1 MKPLYTVLAAMA
13 ISACSIGTVLADDI
27 TADVLT
33 YDGKTK
39 TVTATGNVV
48 IHANQGATIT
58 AKNGQYH
65 FEDRSAFLEGGVHY
79 VKESSTLDAQKM
91 YLYKDKTTRGIGNVY
106 FHDSVEKRIL
116 KGDDVIYN
124 PDTGFGK
131 IEGNGY
137 LEDPQGTLSAP
148 HIEGNMKQVK
158 VVATGGVDLTSSA
171 NHAVGY
177 GDKAVYTRTGRDG
190 TDGKLV
196 LSGNAWVNQN
206 GNTFHGPELVL
217 RDADKVVET
226 TGRSTIVITDTGS
239 ETADHGGDSE
249 SSSGEKEP
257 AAPKGPVT
265 EATPIEGRPEIAGNP
280 LETKEPK

>member
-1 MKPLYTVLAAMA
+1 MA
-13 ISACSIGTVLADDI
+13 ISACTLGTVMADDI

-39 TVTATGNVV
+39 TVTAKGNVV

-65 FEDRSAFLEGGVHY
+65 FEDRSAFLDGGVHY
-79 VKESSTLDAQKM
+79 VKDSSTLDAQKM
-91 YLYKDKTTRGIGNVY
+91 FLYKDKTTRGVGNVY

-137 LEDPQGTLSAP
+137 LEDSQGTLAAP

-171 NHAVGY
+171 NNAVGY

-190 TDGKLV
+190 KDGKLV

-206 GNTFHGPELVL
+206 GNTFNGPELVL

-226 TGRSTIVITDTGS
+226 SGRSTIVITNTGS
-239 ETADHGGDSE
+239 ENSE
-249 SSSGEKEP
+249 NSASSGESEP
-257 AAPKGPVT
+257 SAPKAPVT
-265 EATPIEGRPEIAGNP
+265 EATPIEGRPDIPANP

>member
-1 MKPLYTVLAAMA
+1 VKPLYTVLAAVA
-13 ISACSIGTVLADDI
+13 ISACAMGTALADDI

-39 TVTATGNVV
+39 TVTAKGNVV

-65 FEDRSAFLEGGVHY
+65 FEDRSAFLDGGVHY
-79 VKESSTLDAQKM
+79 VKDSSTLDAQKM
-91 YLYKDKTTRGIGNVY
+91 FLYKDKTTRGVGNVY
-106 FHDSVEKRIL
+106 FNDSVEKRVL

-137 LEDPQGTLSAP
+137 LKSPDGIVQAP

-158 VVATGGVDLTSSA
+158 IVATGGVNLSSELHEA
-171 NHAVGY
+171 TGY
-177 GDKAVYTRTGRDG
+177 GDRAVYTRTGREG

-196 LSGNAWVNQN
+196 LTGNAWVNQK
-206 GNTFHGPELVL
+206 GNTFNGPELVL

-226 TGRSTIVITDTGS
+226 TGRSTIVIVNTGA
-239 ETADHGGDSE
+239 ADDN
-249 SSSGEKEP
+249 GEKDSSPGSGKSE
-257 AAPKGPVT
+257 PKGPVT
-265 EATPIEGRPEIAGNP
+265 EATPIEGRPDIPENP